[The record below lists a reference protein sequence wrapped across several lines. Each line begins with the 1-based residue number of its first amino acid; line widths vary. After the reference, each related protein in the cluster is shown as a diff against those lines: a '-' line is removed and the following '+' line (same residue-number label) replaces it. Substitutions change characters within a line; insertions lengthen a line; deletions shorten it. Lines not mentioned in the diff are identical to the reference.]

1 MIMRLALIGSGTR
14 NDPYMVDL
22 PTFTN
27 LITNETTGRAFVDV
41 PISDV
46 PADVAAFVI
55 ANPVADLTSPLP
67 NAFPS
72 SLARSWQEHLARRYD
87 LGEAKWQPVVA

>member
-1 MIMRLALIGSGTR
+1 MIIRLALIGSGTR
-14 NDPYMVDL
+14 NAPYTVDL
-22 PTFTN
+22 PTFAD
-27 LITNETTGRAFVDV
+27 LVTNETGRAFADV
-41 PISDV
+41 PPIDV

-72 SLARSWQEHLARRYD
+72 SLARSWQDHLARRYD
-87 LGEAKWQPVVA
+87 LGEAKWKPVVA